1 MSNHRPNEAL
11 PQLSAG
17 DAAAKIRRLLQRTEH
32 QTTRRRLEA
41 LLAAV
46 EAVAPDA
53 DTLDYVAVRFATVG
67 DGPSAADSFRTFR
80 SNFSEAS
87 NQLGTPMTLEVDGNK
102 KQGAEGRRC
111 WFTGQSQR
119 GIELSNTSAALTRSV
134 DEESLVSADAL
145 PQDAV
150 EDVAR
155 TAEKE
160 VTVWIHLEH
169 DPNTTAT
176 AEKLEELLEPWLSM
190 HDQLAKLGIGVRISN
205 SHLLAGQSSKQ
216 LNDRRQQAVVI
227 VPLLTPKWVADH
239 RETHWPAAAQLV
251 PVCVTAMRTKIE
263 NGKILLADNAPMQV
277 FQGGK
282 PWPNRAGGN
291 ETFTEELA
299 DQLVARVKESYQQLQ
314 RQGMA
319 RRVELDDVTT
329 VDHEAVQIG
338 LTDASSRSLGNAT
351 PRHDRTEAV
360 HVVDHLE
367 AWAAAS
373 EGKPYAV
380 LLGDSGSGKT
390 TAAQVLNNRLNAT
403 YRKHLEHQ
411 GADRADA
418 RLSIYLDLRK
428 ADLDERQSPELER
441 LINNVMERTWEEEAA
456 RTITPDVILDQVRN
470 HGAVLIFDGL
480 DEVLVRV
487 NEQRGMEFIQ
497 QLWRALPPEMVKDD
511 DRNTGRLVMTCRTHY
526 FPTLDSERSFFGGQ
540 DRTDGV
546 PTMYEALHLLPFN
559 EAQIRDYLS
568 QHFRKRD
575 EHQPGLGQVDA
586 AMTMLADVHNL
597 LELAGRP
604 YNLRLISQQLG
615 NLESIRASGATV
627 SLATLYDGF
636 VRDWLSR
643 DDTKHVLRP
652 DDKRTLMEDLAG
664 KLWRDSTRSMSHKD
678 LSNWLMTQLS
688 ENTDLGR
695 WFAVERPQ
703 FEARC

>member
-1 MSNHRPNEAL
+1 
-11 PQLSAG
+11 
-17 DAAAKIRRLLQRTEH
+17 
-32 QTTRRRLEA
+32 
-41 LLAAV
+41 
-46 EAVAPDA
+46 
-53 DTLDYVAVRFATVG
+53 
-67 DGPSAADSFRTFR
+67 
-80 SNFSEAS
+80 
-87 NQLGTPMTLEVDGNK
+87 
-102 KQGAEGRRC
+102 
-111 WFTGQSQR
+111 
-119 GIELSNTSAALTRSV
+119 
-134 DEESLVSADAL
+134 
-145 PQDAV
+145 
-150 EDVAR
+150 
-155 TAEKE
+155 
-160 VTVWIHLEH
+160 
-169 DPNTTAT
+169 
-176 AEKLEELLEPWLSM
+176 M

-597 LELAGRP
+597 LEARRTALQPAVDLATTRQPREHPCQRRNGQSGNALRRLRPRLVVARRHQTRPAARRQTHPHGRP
-604 YNLRLISQQLG
+604 RWKAVARFHSLDVPQGPLQL
-615 NLESIRASGATV
+615 V
-627 SLATLYDGF
+627 
-636 VRDWLSR
+636 
-643 DDTKHVLRP
+643 DD
-652 DDKRTLMEDLAG
+652 
-664 KLWRDSTRSMSHKD
+664 
-678 LSNWLMTQLS
+678 
-688 ENTDLGR
+688 
-695 WFAVERPQ
+695 AVEREHRPGPLVCRR
-703 FEARC
+703 AAPI